1 MNLRASKTQDA
12 VIPTAS
18 MADVAF
24 LLIIF
29 FLVTFQIEVDK
40 TQVELP
46 KTDIRL
52 EVPEDS
58 AYVSV
63 TESGFIRVSSGEEI
77 SVQVPSAEEVFS
89 MASSVVAQDP
99 SKAFVLKAD
108 RNVPYRA
115 VDEVIDALKRANVRN
130 VYLLSQQ
137 EIRDSTAG
145 GRPAAVAVSDGRR
158 EPQGVSR

>member
-1 MNLRASKTQDA
+1 MDLKASERQEA

-46 KTDIRL
+46 ATGIRL
-52 EVPEDS
+52 EIPEES
-58 AYVSV
+58 AYVSI
-63 TESGFIRVSSGEEI
+63 TESGVIRVSGGDEI
-77 SVQVPSAEEVFS
+77 SYAVPSAEEVFS
-89 MASSVVAQDP
+89 LASVVVSQDP
-99 SKAFVLKAD
+99 TKAFVLKAD
-108 RNVPYRA
+108 RDVPYQY
-115 VDEVIDALKRANVRN
+115 VDEVIDALKRAKVRN

-137 EIRDSTAG
+137 ETRDSAG
-145 GRPAAVAVSDGRR
+145 GGAPGGAG
-158 EPQGVSR
+158 GG

>member
-1 MNLRASKTQDA
+1 MKLRAAKKSQA

-18 MADVAF
+18 MADIAM

-40 TQVELP
+40 SEVTLP
-46 KTDIRL
+46 KTGIRM
-52 EVPEDS
+52 EVPKKA

-63 TESGFIRVSSGEEI
+63 TEPGFIRVSSGEEI
-77 SVQVPSAEEVFS
+77 SVQVPGPEEVFS
-89 MASSVVAQDP
+89 FASGVVARDP

-108 RNVPYRA
+108 RNVPYRI

-130 VYLLSQQ
+130 VFLLS
-137 EIRDSTAG
+137 EEEPRASG
-145 GRPAAVAVSDGRR
+145 G
-158 EPQGVSR
+158 

>member
-1 MNLRASKTQDA
+1 MDLKASKRQEA

-46 KTDIRL
+46 ATGIRL

-63 TESGFIRVSSGEEI
+63 TEAGFIRVSGGDEI
-77 SVQVPSAEEVFS
+77 SYQVPSAEEVFS
-89 MASSVVAQDP
+89 LASTVVSQDP
-99 SKAFVLKAD
+99 TKSFVLKAD
-108 RNVPYRA
+108 RNVPYQY
-115 VDEVIDALKRANVRN
+115 VDEVIDALKRAKVRN
-130 VYLLSQQ
+130 IYLLSQQ
-137 EIRDSTAG
+137 ETRDGAG
-145 GRPAAVAVSDGRR
+145 GGAPGGAGGGS
-158 EPQGVSR
+158 

>member
-1 MNLRASKTQDA
+1 MDIKASKRQDA

-18 MADVAF
+18 MADIAL

-46 KTDIRL
+46 ATGIRV
-52 EVPEDS
+52 EVPEKS

-63 TESGFIRVSSGEEI
+63 TEAGFIRVSSGEEI
-77 SVQVPSAEEVFS
+77 SVQVPGPEEVFS
-89 MASSVVAQDP
+89 FASGVVSRDP
-99 SKAFVLKAD
+99 SRAFVLKAD
-108 RNVPYRA
+108 RGTPYRM

-137 EIRDSTAG
+137 ETRDQPSSGLG
-145 GRPAAVAVSDGRR
+145 GG
-158 EPQGVSR
+158 

>member
-46 KTDIRL
+46 KTEIRL
-52 EVPEDS
+52 EVPEHS
-58 AYVSV
+58 AYVSI

-108 RNVPYRA
+108 RNVPYRV
-115 VDEVIDALKRANVRN
+115 VDEVIDALKRANVHTI
-130 VYLLSQQ
+130 YLLSQQ
-137 EIRDSTAG
+137 KTRQSG
-145 GRPAAVAVSDGRR
+145 GGGGDGGG
-158 EPQGVSR
+158 Q